1 METCVIDWCDKP
13 RGRRRGMCDGH
24 YQRYL
29 KGQDMDKPFKVNTR
43 SPEESLALRTV
54 HEGDCII
61 WTGAKSD
68 RGYGKIYL
76 NGTTKNYVHRY
87 VWERDNGPIPAG
99 MEIDHT
105 CWNRACVNPDHLRL
119 TTRKQN
125 TENLSG
131 PRKSNLSGHRG
142 VSRCRNG
149 KWYVRVHHNG
159 KCHYG
164 GVHETLEEA
173 AEAAREMR
181 ARLFTHSQ
189 N

>member
-1 METCVIDWCDKP
+1 METCVIDWCDRP
-13 RGRRRGMCDGH
+13 RGRTRGMCSGH

-29 KGQDMDKPFKVNTR
+29 KGWDMDKPFRVLTR
-43 SPEESLALRTV
+43 SPEEALSLRTV
-54 HEGDCII
+54 REGDCII
-61 WTGAKSD
+61 WTGTKSET
-68 RGYGKIYL
+68 GYGKIYF
-76 NGTTKNYVHRY
+76 NGTGNNYVHRY
-87 VWERDNGPIPAG
+87 VWARENGPIPAG

-142 VSRCRNG
+142 VSRNRQG
-149 KWYVRVHHNG
+149 RWYVRVHHNG
-159 KCHYG
+159 ECHYG
-164 GVHETLEEA
+164 GVHDTLEEA
-173 AEAAREMR
+173 AEVARQLR